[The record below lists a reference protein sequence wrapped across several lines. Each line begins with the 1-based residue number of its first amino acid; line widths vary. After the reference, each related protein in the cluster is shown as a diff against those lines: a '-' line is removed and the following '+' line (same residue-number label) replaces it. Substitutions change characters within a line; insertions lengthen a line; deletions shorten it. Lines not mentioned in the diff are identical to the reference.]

1 MSDLMRMTGMYSGM
15 DTESIVQQLVSV
27 KQTKV
32 TNLKNEQKKLEWKQ
46 TAWQDLNA
54 KIYSLY
60 TKTLSDLRLSGS
72 YKKKKTTCSDTT
84 KVSVTASGS
93 AVNGTQTLK
102 INKLAKSGYLTG
114 AKLESTKTEE
124 LKDESGNTVKDAN
137 GNVIMKPVGW
147 KTTDKLSEID
157 SDLVGKK
164 ISVTVGQG
172 VEAKTKEIEITNDMT
187 INEFVGELKGAGV
200 NASFDEGNQ
209 RFFVSSTGTGSA
221 KEFTLT
227 DDSGALKSLGL
238 EAGATY
244 ANGSTATRVVAQDAE
259 IVLNDAVFTS
269 DSNTFNINGL
279 TLNITGETTEAISIV
294 TTTDYDGM
302 YDTIKN
308 FFSEYNELINEMDK
322 LYNADSAR
330 KYQMLSEDEKEA
342 MSDDEVEQW
351 EDKIKGALLRK
362 DSSLSTILNSMIS
375 TMAGGYLDTAELS
388 DKEKE
393 AMTAS
398 EYAAWEKKH
407 TKYLSNYGINTL
419 SYFLAKDNERH
430 AFHINGDSDDENTAE
445 EEDKLKAAILED
457 PDGTAEFFANL
468 CKAMYTKLDKVMM
481 ERTDYSSVYKVYND
495 KKLKSEYDDYTKQ
508 ISAAEKELSDYE
520 DKWYAKFAAM
530 ESALAKLQS
539 NASSVTSM
547 LGNN

>member
-102 INKLAKSGYLTG
+102 VNKLAKSGYLTG

-124 LKDESGNTVKDAN
+124 LKDENGNPVKDSN
-137 GNVIMKPVGW
+137 GNIIMKPVDW
-147 KTTDKLSEID
+147 KTTDKVSEID

-209 RFFVSSTGTGSA
+209 RFFISSTGTGSA

-244 ANGSTATRVVAQDAE
+244 ANGSTAT
-259 IVLNDAVFTS
+259 
-269 DSNTFNINGL
+269 
-279 TLNITGETTEAISIV
+279 
-294 TTTDYDGM
+294 
-302 YDTIKN
+302 
-308 FFSEYNELINEMDK
+308 ELQHRMQK
-322 LYNADSAR
+322 
-330 KYQMLSEDEKEA
+330 
-342 MSDDEVEQW
+342 
-351 EDKIKGALLRK
+351 
-362 DSSLSTILNSMIS
+362 
-375 TMAGGYLDTAELS
+375 
-388 DKEKE
+388 
-393 AMTAS
+393 
-398 EYAAWEKKH
+398 
-407 TKYLSNYGINTL
+407 
-419 SYFLAKDNERH
+419 SY
-430 AFHINGDSDDENTAE
+430 
-445 EEDKLKAAILED
+445 
-457 PDGTAEFFANL
+457 
-468 CKAMYTKLDKVMM
+468 
-481 ERTDYSSVYKVYND
+481 
-495 KKLKSEYDDYTKQ
+495 
-508 ISAAEKELSDYE
+508 
-520 DKWYAKFAAM
+520 
-530 ESALAKLQS
+530 
-539 NASSVTSM
+539 
-547 LGNN
+547 